1 MEDFTRRQALIDLM
15 ALKDEFDQFRIHRLT
30 CAGKPERYAEVSR
43 LTSIFVQ
50 RRLLEL
56 EHGREWAA

>member
-1 MEDFTRRQALIDLM
+1 M

-56 EHGREWAA
+56 EHGRELGRLASQPRGRSMG